1 MGLQTTTKT
10 STLLFSQV
18 LETLALCV
26 RNLKNINFP
35 IYFYSTFLQYKKYK
49 QGGPQLSQLPTI
61 TNEQLRVLKRTGVDV
76 VRVISTVF

>member
-18 LETLALCV
+18 LETLAMCI
-26 RNLKNINFP
+26 RNFKILIFQFSSLVLSCS
-35 IYFYSTFLQYKKYK
+35 IKKYK
-49 QGGPQLSQLPTI
+49 QGGPQLSHLPTL

-76 VRVISTVF
+76 VRVISVF